1 MTFVYYNDRNK
12 IDTYGICI
20 FLSYNVGGNTMK
32 NVGKTIGMILGGVG
46 LFGLGAAYGAYK
58 ITGLALDAS
67 IPDNPLDRK
76 ILDKYIETN
85 SYDGQSKYR
94 VLSAPTPGWEKDVSD
109 NLDEAAEAVK
119 AATEETIDEL
129 NQKGDKDYEDGD
141 LHNSLKTEDFKL
153 SNRRLKN
160 MILNN
165 ESIPSK
171 MSEDDDIPPEGARE
185 YHNF

>member
-12 IDTYGICI
+12 IDTYGIWI

-85 SYDGQSKYR
+85 SYDGQSRYR
-94 VLSAPTPGWEKDVSD
+94 VLSAPTSGWEKDVSE
-109 NLDEAAEAVK
+109 NLDAAAEAVK
-119 AATEETIDEL
+119 AATEDVNDEI
-129 NQKGDKDYEDGD
+129 NRNNKNYEDGD
-141 LHNSLKTEDFKL
+141 LHNFLKNEDSKL
-153 SNRRLKN
+153 SNRRLKD

-165 ESIPSK
+165 ESIPSPK
-171 MSEDDDIPPEGARE
+171 TMKDDTPPEGARE
-185 YHNF
+185 YHNL